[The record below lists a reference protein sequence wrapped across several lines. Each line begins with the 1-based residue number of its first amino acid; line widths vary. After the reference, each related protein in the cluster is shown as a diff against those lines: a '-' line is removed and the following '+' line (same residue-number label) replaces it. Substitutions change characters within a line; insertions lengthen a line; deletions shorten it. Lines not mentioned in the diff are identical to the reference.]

1 MKKIA
6 FLVLAHADPDLF
18 GRLCDS
24 LDSSWCDVYVHI
36 DKNINVEP
44 FQAKAKSHDHICF
57 VKDRF
62 PVKWADISMISAQN
76 ALIRLAL
83 ARKDQYLHCIFL
95 SGSCYP
101 IKPIHVLHKMLQ
113 AHPTT
118 EFIKYIDMRSS
129 PDHYLKQV
137 TTDNIWSDTITPY
150 FGSQWCA
157 LTLACC
163 EFIIEY
169 QNQNPWFWDMN
180 IKTFSPDEHFYH
192 SIVGNSRFASL
203 ATGIQEFVARG
214 TWRMANLH
222 IIHPSLSKYYTFDDF
237 QEICS
242 SNKFFVRKVRSED
255 GASLIDAINSGLI
268 LDQIQ

>member
-1 MKKIA
+1 MKKAA
-6 FLVLAHADPDLF
+6 FLVLAHSDHCHF
-18 GRLCDS
+18 GRLLNS
-24 LDSSWCDVYVHI
+24 LDKSLCDVYVHV
-36 DKNINVEP
+36 DKKVDVEP
-44 FQAKAKSHDHICF
+44 FLAEAREHGHVYFTKNRSPIQ
-57 VKDRF
+57 
-62 PVKWADISMISAQN
+62 WAGISMIEASN
-76 ALIRLAL
+76 TLIGEALK
-83 ARKDQYLHCIFL
+83 RKDEYIHVLFL

-101 IKPIHVLHKMLQ
+101 IRPIRALHEML
-113 AHPTT
+113 HDNPST
-118 EFIKYIDMRSS
+118 EFLKYIDMRSS

-137 TTDNIWSDTITPY
+137 TADNTWSDTIVPY

-192 SIVGNSRFASL
+192 SIVGNSRFASF

-222 IIHPSLSKYYTFDDF
+222 IIHPSLSKYYTYDDF
-237 QEICS
+237 PEIRS
-242 SNKFFVRKVRSED
+242 SDKFFVRKIRSQD
-255 GASLIDAINSGLI
+255 GTTLVDAIDSELI
-268 LDQIQ
+268 LE